1 LREYTV
7 LSRLGAYNQW
17 ISSHASKLG
26 SQPGRPEQQEDRE
39 EDVEGWLVPVPRTY
53 NYYPGDNKNKDKP
66 ESQGEK
72 VGMPEFYTMEFKEG
86 KVFEDCEFPELDSEV
101 EKAEWYV
108 LRLDKNEF
116 SRSERLMI
124 DSLAAGDKPSGPSPS
139 SPPCLSTSSPF
150 PRLSGLPHTSPYRST
165 NVKSKASYASARL
178 RGLPRSP
185 LTCVST

>member
-1 LREYTV
+1 M
-7 LSRLGAYNQW
+7 
-17 ISSHASKLG
+17 
-26 SQPGRPEQQEDRE
+26 
-39 EDVEGWLVPVPRTY
+39 EGWLVPVPRTY
-53 NYYPGDNKNKDKP
+53 NYYPGDDKP
-66 ESQGEK
+66 SAQTETGSQGGENK

-108 LRLDKNEF
+108 PRLDKNK
-116 SRSERLMI
+116 SPSSERLMI

-165 NVKSKASYASARL
+165 NAKSKASYASVKL